1 MNCPNCGEAY
11 SLVLSTRTREN
22 RVDRRRMCPVC
33 RHEWRTVE
41 LTEAELSRLTKA
53 AIHAE
58 AAFHARRIAAV
69 VGGRT

>member
-1 MNCPNCGEAY
+1 MNCPSCGAPY
-11 SLVLSTRTREN
+11 SIVASTKARDT
-22 RVDRRRMCPVC
+22 RVDRRRLCPVC

-41 LTEAELSRLTKA
+41 LSEAELARLTKA

-58 AAFHARRIAAV
+58 ARFHASRIWDV